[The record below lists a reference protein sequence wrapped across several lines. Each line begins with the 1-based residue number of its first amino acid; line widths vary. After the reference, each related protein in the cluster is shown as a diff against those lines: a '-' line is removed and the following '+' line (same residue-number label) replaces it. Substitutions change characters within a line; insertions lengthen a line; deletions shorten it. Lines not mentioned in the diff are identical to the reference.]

1 MPDKDPSLM
10 ARCPECDSRIY
21 FDRRPDNGQMIV
33 CPECEACLEVIRNNP
48 IRLDWA
54 SEEGERAGP
63 LPAPLDDFFGLGSR
77 DEARDQDSS
86 YGEDEDYSRY

>member
-1 MPDKDPSLM
+1 MPDQNRALM

-33 CPECEACLEVIRNNP
+33 CPECETSLEVISVNP

-54 SEEGERAGP
+54 SEESERASASGV
-63 LPAPLDDFFGLGSR
+63 PLDNLFGFGGREDDDDRGS
-77 DEARDQDSS
+77 DSYS
-86 YGEDEDYSRY
+86 DDED